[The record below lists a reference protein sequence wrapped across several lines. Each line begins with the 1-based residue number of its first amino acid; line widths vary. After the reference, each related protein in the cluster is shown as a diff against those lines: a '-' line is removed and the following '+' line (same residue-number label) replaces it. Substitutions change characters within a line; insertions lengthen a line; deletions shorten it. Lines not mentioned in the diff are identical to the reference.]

1 MHLHTAKKM
10 IKNIHSISIV
20 IYSIVRTFLSYI
32 PKFRASA
39 LMKICVVKGELQ
51 EGQKSCQNGTNKPC
65 LASNDELIF
74 EFFDILK

>member
-1 MHLHTAKKM
+1 MYSM
-10 IKNIHSISIV
+10 YCISQSIV

-65 LASNDELIF
+65 LAPNSELIF
-74 EFFDILK
+74 DFFDILK